1 MLGLFCSAARAQV
14 LEVLTDQPRRG
25 LRWHSQTWHM
35 AFSDSHDSNTRH
47 LPFSTT
53 EDVVSEEGLIELPK
67 SLPGRDHEPH
77 SAYATFPLHR

>member
-1 MLGLFCSAARAQV
+1 
-14 LEVLTDQPRRG
+14 
-25 LRWHSQTWHM
+25 M

-77 SAYATFPLHR
+77 SAYATFPLHRWESQGSGPHQMGDKFSIN